1 MANKCADY
9 LKDLNDYL
17 DGTIDPGLCREIE
30 EHVGHCQN
38 CRIMVDTMKRTV
50 VLCRDGIDENLPEAL
65 ERKLNGVL
73 KARWEQRFKKNN

>member
-17 DGTIDPGLCREIE
+17 DGTLDPGLCHDIE

-38 CRIMVDTMKRTV
+38 CRIMIDTMKQTV
-50 VLCRDGIDENLPEAL
+50 VLCRDGIDENFPETL
-65 ERKLNGVL
+65 ERKLKGVL
-73 KARWEQRFKKNN
+73 KIRWEQRFKKE